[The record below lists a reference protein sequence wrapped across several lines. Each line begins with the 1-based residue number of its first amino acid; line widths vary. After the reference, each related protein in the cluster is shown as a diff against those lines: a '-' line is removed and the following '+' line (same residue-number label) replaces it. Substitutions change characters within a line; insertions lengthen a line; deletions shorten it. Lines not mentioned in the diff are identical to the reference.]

1 MNGYIAVVSTI
12 IHHPIERVWNALID
26 PEEIQ
31 RYMMGA
37 RVNTDWKEGSPI
49 TWSGEW
55 EGHRYVDNGTVLVV
69 REPDLLKYTHTSS
82 SSNDPTEHTVIIEL
96 KEVAGTTH
104 MRLSQ
109 DGNKTE
115 AQRDAAQEKWGSM
128 LDQLKVMLGEA
139 PVPTPAQPRT

>member
-12 IHHPIERVWNALID
+12 IHHPIDRVWKALID
-26 PEEIQ
+26 PQEIQ

-55 EGHRYVDNGTVLVV
+55 EGRRYVDNGTVLVV
-69 REPDLLKYTHTSS
+69 REPDLLKYTHTTGPSG
-82 SSNDPTEHTVIIEL
+82 DGAEHTVTVEL
-96 KEVAGTTH
+96 KEVAGITH
-104 MRLSQ
+104 MRLCQ

-115 AQRDAAQEKWGSM
+115 VQRDAAQEKWGRM

-139 PVPTPAQPRT
+139 PVPAPEATRN